1 MIRIGAALLLA
12 GFLGA
17 CATAEKRPFTRGD
30 VIDGFDR
37 VAFGREFSPEDSP
50 VLVKFDEPVRILVV
64 HAEGDREPLLRVRKV
79 IRRIKTFHRHPEFRP
94 IDTLSIEAYTPARE
108 RNHNMVIFAVPGRH
122 WDRVHARVVAGRP
135 NAGAGTVGEAFYY
148 YRCGGTLNNDGGRMT
163 RALIFLDTEQNADR
177 DGIGYLDE
185 CFAEEMLQ
193 SMGLPDDS
201 DELVW
206 SMFND
211 SNDVKWPG
219 DFDNLLMS
227 ILYTP
232 ELAAGMPRE
241 EVRQRVPR
249 IVDELWPE
257 YLAERRRRG
266 AGKAGS

>member
-1 MIRIGAALLLA
+1 MIRILGVLLA
-12 GFLGA
+12 LGLLSA
-17 CATAEKRPFTRGD
+17 CVTDEKRPFTRSD

-37 VAFGREFSPEDSP
+37 VAFGREFSPKDSP
-50 VLVKFDEPVRILVV
+50 FLVKYDEPIRILLV

-79 IRRIKTFHRHPEFRP
+79 IRRIKSFHRHPEFRP
-94 IDTLSIEAYTPARE
+94 IDTLSIEAYAPNRE
-108 RNHNMVIFAVPGRH
+108 KDHNMIIFAVPGRY

-148 YRCGGTLNNDGGRMT
+148 YRCGGTLQNDGGRMT
-163 RALIFLDTEQNADR
+163 RSLIFLDTEQNADR
-177 DGIGYLDE
+177 DGIGHLDE

-201 DELVW
+201 DDLIW

-232 ELAAGMPRE
+232 ELTAGMQRE
-241 EVRQRVPR
+241 DVRERVPQ
-249 IVDELWPE
+249 IVDELWADH
-257 YLAERRRRG
+257 LAERRRRG
-266 AGKAGS
+266 ALKAGS